1 MIAACV
7 AVVGFAP
14 ALAHAQDAITL
25 HAQERPPYSTPS
37 ADRQV
42 HGLVADPAARAF
54 DRAGLAFRWKITP
67 SQRQMAIIQAG
78 QGQDCGIGW
87 FRNAER
93 DAIGKF
99 TRPIYQD
106 QPLAALTPRD
116 GGIRPDRSV
125 GDLLADAATPLLV
138 KDGYSYGPALDP
150 QITRFTANVRRT
162 SAESAQMVRMI
173 AAGRAAWMIVAPEEA
188 SVLLAELG
196 AEAAKLRV
204 TPLRDVPVGQARHI
218 FCSKAVPDS
227 VIERLNRALSPR

>member
-1 MIAACV
+1 MAAAGMALIAA
-7 AVVGFAP
+7 AP
-14 ALAHAQDAITL
+14 ALSGAQAPITL

-37 ADRQV
+37 ADGRV

-54 DRAGLAFRWKITP
+54 DRAGVAFVWTITP

-78 QGQDCGIGW
+78 QGHDCGIGW
-87 FRNAER
+87 FRNPER
-93 DAIGKF
+93 EAIGKF

-106 QPLAALTPRD
+106 QPLAALTLRA

-125 GDLLADAATPLLV
+125 ADLLADAGTPLLV

-150 QITRFTANVRRT
+150 QIALFPANVRRT

-196 AEAAKLRV
+196 ADAARLHV
-204 TPLRDVPVGQARHI
+204 APLRDVPVGQPRHI
-218 FCSKAVPDS
+218 LCSKAVPDS
-227 VIERLNRALSPR
+227 VVERLNRALSPR